1 MTKHTA
7 PESVNAGFDGALEAS
22 ITLLGKL
29 EYLADNGFSH
39 LPTEVIEELDE
50 TVPFIKKSFGNVN
63 RIKLLCEDL
72 KDNAGNL
79 SAGEAF
85 DRLDE
90 LLLEAVLTATKIRHA
105 VSVQDS
111 KSRAQ
116 QNMEADLVATAGH
129 SAG

>member
-7 PESVNAGFDGALEAS
+7 PESVNAGFDGALEAG

-29 EYLADNGFSH
+29 EYLADSGFSH
-39 LPTEVIEELDE
+39 LPTKEIEELDE
-50 TVPFIKKSFGNVN
+50 TVPFIQRSFGNVN
-63 RIKLLCEDL
+63 RIKLLCKDL
-72 KDNAGNL
+72 KDNSGNL

-105 VSVQDS
+105 ASMQS
-111 KSRAQ
+111 AKLCAQ
-116 QNMEADLVATAGH
+116 WNMEGNLDNASEHAG
-129 SAG
+129 